1 MKNLSEC
8 SKRLNFAGL
17 VLLLA
22 AVVWPVAAWVP
33 ALAASSAEKAE
44 AQLMFV
50 QIAEDLEVDP
60 ASKTFRLVKVNQQT
74 LYFSDRP
81 QRIAG
86 HLKMAD
92 YLKTW
97 SQGKDN
103 FGEDPPNA
111 TLSVY
116 EPGRGENTLVVVEIT
131 KPVVD
136 GADLIYNYKLIDGTL
151 PSSGGATALF
161 IDWFGVGGG
170 VGPGFHGVGAGFR
183 GMGVRPGMGAG
194 AAGAGVRPG
203 LGFGGPGVGGP
214 RGIGW

>member
-1 MKNLSEC
+1 MGEQAMTRNLNEC
-8 SKRLNFAGL
+8 CKRLSHARL

-22 AVVWPVAAWVP
+22 IAISPIAVWEPLV
-33 ALAASSAEKAE
+33 AASSAEKA
-44 AQLMFV
+44 QLMFV
-50 QIAEDLEVDP
+50 QMADDLKADP
-60 ASKTFRLVKVNQQT
+60 GTNTLRLVNVNQQT

-97 SQGKDN
+97 SEGKDN

-116 EPGRGENTLVVVEIT
+116 EPDRKENTLVVVEIT
-131 KPVVD
+131 NPVVD
-136 GADLIYNYKLIDGTL
+136 GADLTYNYKLINGAM
-151 PSSGGATALF
+151 PASGGATSLF
-161 IDWFGVGGG
+161 IDWFGPGGG
-170 VGPGFHGVGAGFR
+170 VGRGFHGVGAGFR
-183 GMGVRPGMGAG
+183 
-194 AAGAGVRPG
+194 GAGVRPG